1 MRRGWGRHLVMLMTI
16 KYSLLGPGWTDHT
29 LMATDQPTNGVSSLV
44 RRETLIASFLMFPPV
59 SSSGEVQLQPFS
71 VIGEGSG
78 AGLGREAPSLSGGPQ
93 KHKSGCRRR
102 DRVAEGSDQ
111 PGQPAWVYRPE
122 TMTQRGAG
130 ASEAIQ
136 LSGLGC
142 RLVGSRAGCRAT
154 RGGGCRPTWGRCRG
168 AASVLG

>member
-1 MRRGWGRHLVMLMTI
+1 MLMTI

-29 LMATDQPTNGVSSLV
+29 LMAPDQPTNGVSSLV
-44 RRETLIASFLMFPPV
+44 RRETVIASFLMFPPV
-59 SSSGEVQLQPFS
+59 SSTGEVQLQPFS

-111 PGQPAWVYRPE
+111 PGQPAWVYRLE

-142 RLVGSRAGCRAT
+142 RLVPRQAVEQPVGGMQAHLGSM
-154 RGGGCRPTWGRCRG
+154 
-168 AASVLG
+168 